1 MSDLAYLQEY
11 LVYLTIPAVSGLVGY
26 GTNWL
31 AVKMMMGPVEF
42 VGIGPLGWQGVIP
55 ANAPKMARITVEHSV
70 KRVLTQEEL
79 IDRIDPDQL
88 IEAISELFAVER
100 MGS

>member
-1 MSDLAYLQEY
+1 MAGKGNVLGIFL
-11 LVYLTIPAVSGLVGY
+11 LGLVSGLVGY

-42 VGIGPLGWQGVIP
+42 VGFGPIGWQGVIP
-55 ANAPKMARITVEHSV
+55 ANAGKMARITVDHSV

-79 IDRIDPDQL
+79 IDRIEPRRSSR
-88 IEAISELFAVER
+88 ACSNR
-100 MGS
+100 